1 MWLDVCG
8 GRSGE
13 ALADKGLAMSN
24 ISHTERNPCLHRLF
38 VPDCESWM
46 TLSRFCVIPS
56 FSNQRV
62 AVLVVRPRLCLKQ
75 NIIASSCQS
84 AIKPRQQG
92 SCIAKTIQTHD
103 KLPNPA
109 QTGTN
114 MPQTNQITSEQSPA
128 HQKGSKRFQTRLN
141 MSKQAETGPNR
152 PKQASTRPNKA
163 KHIQNNPGKSK

>member
-1 MWLDVCG
+1 MAD
-8 GRSGE
+8 
-13 ALADKGLAMSN
+13 LAKHLRTRVLQCPIFRTRREIHVFIGF
-24 ISHTERNPCLHRLF
+24 LF
-38 VPDCESWM
+38 PDCESWM

-92 SCIAKTIQTHD
+92 SCIVKTIQTHD
-103 KLPNPA
+103 KLPNRA

>member
-1 MWLDVCG
+1 MYIYIYTQLQKNLGPTSLVSSHMMWLDVCG

-24 ISHTERNPCLHRLF
+24 ISHTERNPC
-38 VPDCESWM
+38 VS
-46 TLSRFCVIPS
+46 
-56 FSNQRV
+56 
-62 AVLVVRPRLCLKQ
+62 
-75 NIIASSCQS
+75 
-84 AIKPRQQG
+84 
-92 SCIAKTIQTHD
+92 IQTHD
-103 KLPNPA
+103 KLPNRA